1 VGELTALPRFLSW
14 IKERCFGKG
23 NGGGLRGKGKGERE
37 GGKARRGV
45 CRNICTTLTS
55 IQTSR

>member
-23 NGGGLRGKGKGERE
+23 NGGGLREKERGRGKEE
-37 GGKARRGV
+37 RRGEV
-45 CRNICTTLTS
+45 CATIFA
-55 IQTSR
+55 QH